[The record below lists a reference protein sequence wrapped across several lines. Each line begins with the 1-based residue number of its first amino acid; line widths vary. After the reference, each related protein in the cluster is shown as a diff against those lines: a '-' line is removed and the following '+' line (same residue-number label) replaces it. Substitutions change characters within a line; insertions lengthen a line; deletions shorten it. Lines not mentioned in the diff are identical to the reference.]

1 MAGREFGA
9 HPPSFWQYE
18 RPDLLANHWLE
29 TLDLAW
35 QPDPALRAAGGAPW
49 TTAKNNAW
57 NAILGE
63 IEELQQLMQ
72 DDRDRYLAEIE
83 MQADNGPDYIVAFI
97 CANAVRFPWTL
108 ELIDCG
114 LAIGNIAYSYYK
126 AHFKRVRPSFLC
138 PGLAPPFGPP
148 GHPSFPSGHS
158 FLGHLMALL
167 LLEIPGISQ
176 RYGMFDLPP
185 RPPPPP
191 PPPSPPYPGLPGKKV
206 EPYPTV
212 QISQSNP
219 AADPAVITLETPGLT
234 SHGLSGDEPIAFWST
249 DPNPNNNTLP
259 PQITAGMTYYVLDAP
274 TPDTFRIR
282 DGNGVAIPATINGT
296 AYTDLNPLLGR
307 GEINSPLL
315 WLSQRLAKNRERLGV
330 HYTSDSMG
338 SRHLAARLWRA
349 LLHERDMTQK
359 IVCPT
364 LLSVITHAKAEWP
377 TKW

>member
-9 HPPSFWQYE
+9 HRPHLWQFE
-18 RPDLLANHWLE
+18 RPDLLADHWLE
-29 TLDLAW
+29 ALDLAW
-35 QPDPALRAAGGAPW
+35 QPDPALRTGGGPAW
-49 TTAKNNAW
+49 TTAKDDAW
-57 NAILGE
+57 SVILGE

-97 CANAVRFPWTL
+97 SANAVRFPWTL

-114 LAIGNIAYSYYK
+114 IAIGNIAYSYYK

-167 LLEIPGISQ
+167 LLEVPGISQ
-176 RYGMFDLPP
+176 RYGMFDPPP

-191 PPPSPPYPGLPGKKV
+191 PPPAPPYPGLPGKAV

-212 QISQSNP
+212 AISNGNP
-219 AADPAVITLETPGLT
+219 AIITLKSAGLT

-249 DPNPNNNTLP
+249 TPPPNPTSLP
-259 PQITAGMTYYVLDAP
+259 PEIVAGTTYYVLNAP
-274 TPDTFRIR
+274 LTLTTDTFQIR
-282 DGNGVAIPATINGT
+282 DAANAVIGT
-296 AYTDLNPLLGR
+296 TAAGTGLSNLNPLMGR

-330 HYTSDSMG
+330 HYMSDSMG

-349 LLHERDMTQK
+349 LLHERDDTKQ

-364 LLSVITHAKAEWP
+364 LQSVIDHAKAEWP

>member
-1 MAGREFGA
+1 MAGREFGGQ
-9 HPPSFWQYE
+9 PKLWQFP
-18 RPDLLANHWLE
+18 RRKLLAKGWLE
-29 TLDLAW
+29 PRDLAW
-35 QPDPALRAAGGAPW
+35 QPDPELRPAGGNDW
-49 TTAKNNAW
+49 TAAKNNAW
-57 NAILGE
+57 STIQAE
-63 IEELQQLMQ
+63 IAELQQLMQ

-83 MQADNGPDYIVAFI
+83 LQADNGPDYMMAFI
-97 CANAVRFPWTL
+97 GAHIDRFPWTI

-138 PGLAPPFGPP
+138 PGLTPPFGPP

-167 LLEIPGISQ
+167 LLEVPGILQ
-176 RYGMFDLPP
+176 RYGMFDPPP

-191 PPPSPPYPGLPGKKV
+191 PPPPPPYPGIPGKKV

-212 QISQSNP
+212 KISQSNP
-219 AADPAVITLETPGLT
+219 AANPAVITLDSPGLS
-234 SHGLSGDEPIAFWST
+234 SHGLSGGEPIAFWST
-249 DPNPNNNTLP
+249 DPDPNNNTLP
-259 PQITAGMTYYVLDAP
+259 PEITAGTTYYILDAP
-274 TPDTFRIR
+274 TTDTFRIR
-282 DGNGVAIPATINGT
+282 DANGVPIQASNDGT
-296 AYTDLNPLLGR
+296 AYTNLNPLMGR

-315 WLSQRLAKNRERLGV
+315 WLAQRLAKNRERLGV
-330 HYTSDSMG
+330 HYISDSMG

-349 LLHERDMTQK
+349 LLHENDKTKK

-364 LLSVITHAKAEWP
+364 LESVIGHAKAEWP

>member
-9 HPPSFWQYE
+9 HRPQLWQFD
-18 RPDLLANHWLE
+18 RPALLTDHWLDDW
-29 TLDLAW
+29 DLAW

-57 NAILGE
+57 NRILGE
-63 IEELQQLMQ
+63 IVELQQLMQ
-72 DDRDRYLAEIE
+72 DDRERYLAEIE
-83 MQADNGPDYIVAFI
+83 MQADNGPDYVVAFI
-97 CANAVRFPWTL
+97 GANAVRFPWTL

-114 LAIGNIAYSYYK
+114 IAIGNIAYSYYK

-158 FLGHLMALL
+158 FLGHLMVLL
-167 LLEIPGISQ
+167 LLEIPGIAQ
-176 RYGMFDLPP
+176 RYGMFDPPP

-191 PPPSPPYPGLPGKKV
+191 PPLSPPYPGLPGKAV

-212 QISQSNP
+212 QISRSNP
-219 AADPAVITLETPGLT
+219 LANPAVITLKSPGLT
-234 SHGLSGDEPIAFWST
+234 SHGLSGGEPIAFWST
-249 DPNPNNNTLP
+249 DPTVNTLP
-259 PQITAGMTYYVLDAP
+259 PQITAGTTYYVLPAGLTTDA
-274 TPDTFRIR
+274 FQIR
-282 DGNGVAIPATINGT
+282 NAAGVAIQATTNGT
-296 AYTDLNPLLGR
+296 AYTNLNPLMGR
-307 GEINSPLL
+307 SEVNSPLL

-330 HYTSDSMG
+330 HYISDSMG

-349 LLHERDMTQK
+349 LLHEKETTR

-364 LLSVITHAKAEWP
+364 LESVIGHAKAEWP